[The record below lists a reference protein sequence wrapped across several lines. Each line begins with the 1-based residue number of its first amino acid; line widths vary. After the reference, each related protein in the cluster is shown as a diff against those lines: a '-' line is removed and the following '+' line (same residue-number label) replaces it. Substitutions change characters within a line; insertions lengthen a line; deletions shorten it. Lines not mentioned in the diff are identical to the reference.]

1 MLFRSV
7 KNQDADLL
15 GVAGFM
21 AQELDKR
28 GIKYVKLFG
37 GNKNQKNTFGPLKEF
52 QSRSLDTRVAIAT
65 LASGGTGIDLDDT
78 FGDRPR
84 LVIMA
89 GTDFSAAV
97 VEQAMG
103 RTSRRNTKSPSD
115 LRMVK
120 VPESYGDQRASEIQE
135 GKMENLRS
143 IQGQQVEE
151 VEVENGGHLNGD
163 ITTMLPMTAKTE
175 NVQLQNLN
183 GLEVDA
189 RHEQL
194 PEGQKEIIRMS
205 AEILGKNHPG
215 AKIVFGEQ
223 GDNVTWTDFTLGRL
237 DVIYV
242 NPEKLHATIGEALK
256 NEKTAERAKES
267 LELVLDEEMSH
278 NAFYKVLFDEAD
290 KKGVDRYQYVMDELG
305 KIHKGLSE
313 ELKDKVRETYES
325 GGASIKSNEHLA
337 GEYIRMVHQWTR
349 RGTITEAY
357 FKPREGT
364 PRMFTQLL
372 PKVRVSAE
380 GQVALAKLFH
390 HILQFL
396 KGLVKS
402 GDSQVK
408 EKELQKR
415 IEAMNKVFTET
426 KVPSLG
432 AFGGVPM

>member
-1 MLFRSV
+1 MCS
-7 KNQDADLL
+7 
-15 GVAGFM
+15 
-21 AQELDKR
+21 
-28 GIKYVKLFG
+28 
-37 GNKNQKNTFGPLKEF
+37 
-52 QSRSLDTRVAIAT
+52 
-65 LASGGTGIDLDDT
+65 
-78 FGDRPR
+78 
-84 LVIMA
+84 
-89 GTDFSAAV
+89 
-97 VEQAMG
+97 
-103 RTSRRNTKSPSD
+103 SD
-115 LRMVK
+115 L
-120 VPESYGDQRASEIQE
+120 
-135 GKMENLRS
+135 
-143 IQGQQVEE
+143 
-151 VEVENGGHLNGD
+151 
-163 ITTMLPMTAKTE
+163 
-175 NVQLQNLN
+175 
-183 GLEVDA
+183 
-189 RHEQL
+189 
-194 PEGQKEIIRMS
+194 
-205 AEILGKNHPG
+205 
-215 AKIVFGEQ
+215 
-223 GDNVTWTDFTLGRL
+223 
-237 DVIYV
+237 
-242 NPEKLHATIGEALK
+242 
-256 NEKTAERAKES
+256 S

-432 AFGGVPM
+432 AFGGVPMFDESKTFSSGIRKDGYLTSGSSVYRMDGSPAAIRLTRMLGANGTEIMPSGLSESDGVKKYDRARPVPRKLASSETIDSDRDLLDA